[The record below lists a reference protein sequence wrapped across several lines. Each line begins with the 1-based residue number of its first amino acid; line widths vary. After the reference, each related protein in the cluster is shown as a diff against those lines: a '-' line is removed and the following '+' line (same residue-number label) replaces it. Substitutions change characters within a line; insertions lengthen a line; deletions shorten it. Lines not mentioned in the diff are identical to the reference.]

1 MSNRRRGKHMFAN
14 THIPPSRRLGG
25 VAGIAATLAVG
36 LVAAGCGSSSSHTA
50 STTAKP
56 ALTKA
61 QFLAQ
66 GNAICAQGNQKSAA
80 AAKALEKVVGNHAPT
95 QAQITAYVN
104 GVFVPLIQSQIDQI
118 KALGAPSGEQAALT
132 RMLDIAQTDLNAVKS
147 NPAALVSNNSHPFAN
162 FAQVAHRYGLTAC
175 ASKA

>member
-1 MSNRRRGKHMFAN
+1 MSIRRRRKPMSPN
-14 THIPPSRRLGG
+14 VHIPSSRSRGA
-25 VAGIAATLAVG
+25 VAGIAVTVAVG
-36 LVAAGCGSSSSHTA
+36 LVGAGCGSSSSTTA
-50 STTAKP
+50 STAAKP

-104 GVFVPLIQSQIDQI
+104 GVFVPLIQTQIDQI
-118 KALGAPSGEQAALT
+118 KALGAPSGEQATVT
-132 RMLDIAQTDLNAVKS
+132 RMLDVAQTDLNTVKS

-162 FAQVAHRYGLTAC
+162 FAQLAHGYGLTAC